1 MGGGFGGFFW
11 ILPREEISKM
21 QSNFFEIAYVYYVLL
36 SLNEAE
42 AEQLGLIV
50 EEFESFS

>member
-42 AEQLGLIV
+42 QLGLSV
-50 EEFESFS
+50 EELESFS

>member
-1 MGGGFGGFFW
+1 
-11 ILPREEISKM
+11 M

-42 AEQLGLIV
+42 QLGLIV
-50 EEFESFS
+50 ATKLIVLDSLL